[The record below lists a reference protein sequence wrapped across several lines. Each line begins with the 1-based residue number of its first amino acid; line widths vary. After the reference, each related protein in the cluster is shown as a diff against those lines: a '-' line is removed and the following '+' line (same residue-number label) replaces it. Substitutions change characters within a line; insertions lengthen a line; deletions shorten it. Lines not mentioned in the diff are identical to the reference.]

1 VSEHRAPRAL
11 NDIVADSDR
20 PSEPTLE
27 PGLERTLEFTVE
39 DRLVTDVGGS
49 IGVRVLS
56 TPGMIAMM
64 ERNSALL
71 SYENLPEGKAT
82 VGFEVCVKHVAAAAD
97 GATCTV
103 RSKLNEVADGRK
115 LRFEVEVRDGERTIG
130 VGTHERRVIEV
141 GAVKST

>member
-1 VSEHRAPRAL
+1 VSQPRAL
-11 NDIVADSDR
+11 NEIVADSDR
-20 PSEPTLE
+20 PSEPTLTE
-27 PGLERTLEFTVE
+27 GLERAMEFPIE

-71 SYENLPEGKAT
+71 AYENLPDGKAT
-82 VGFEVCVKHVAAAAD
+82 VGFEVCVKHVAAAAE

-103 RSKLNEVADGRK
+103 RSKLNEIADGRK
-115 LRFEVEVRDGERTIG
+115 LRFEVEVREGERTIG
-130 VGTHERRVIEV
+130 VGTHERRVIDV
-141 GAVKST
+141 GAVKSS